1 MKEVKQRVDAGNVNN
16 KKYIMPNPKVKNMPR
31 KQQMAVKASMAEQS
45 PAKMKGKK
53 KLKKVVKELKGASK
67 MHAGQAKVINGML
80 KNSAFKSKPM
90 IPMDTMAG
98 EGNTK
103 AFRLKEKA
111 RRGLGLTPRQLEND
125 RYQQRKVTGR
135 TNNQDGSPVPM
146 KMKQSPVLKK
156 LSAGC
161 KAAARRKFDVYP
173 SAYANMWASAQGR
186 KGKC

>member
-1 MKEVKQRVDAGNVNN
+1 
-16 KKYIMPNPKVKNMPR
+16 MPNP
-31 KQQMAVKASMAEQS
+31 
-45 PAKMKGKK
+45 
-53 KLKKVVKELKGASK
+53 
-67 MHAGQAKVINGML
+67 

-90 IPMDTMAG
+90 IPMDTMSG
-98 EGNTK
+98 ESNSK

-125 RYQQRKVTGR
+125 KYKQRKVTGR
-135 TNNQDGSPVPM
+135 TNNKDGNPI